1 MITFAEFLTE
11 SGATTAVSGHANEHF
26 ATSFINDYVSSMNN
40 HMSNGASEDEA
51 HERAIEEMNDRQYKH
66 EDWKDHSGLE
76 KAHKIFDKEEMSK
89 MHDDS
94 KETTQEIIN
103 FLKNKY
109 DMTVTRGHHMGIDG
123 PAGAERLT
131 GKRTEAD
138 MIVEGRSKKGERQMA
153 QAFTEYLGASLKYS
167 KAAGNT
173 LKIFSPGINTM
184 ASIIDK
190 HESDMGIGTNLSL
203 ADELEQIKNEGISKQ
218 REALAEH
225 HDILQDYF
233 SKKDA
238 EKQAK
243 SKRKINPS
251 YTPEYD
257 SNGNVIGAQMSQA
270 AVSHIR
276 DSKIPEL
283 RAAYESMSSKNLE
296 MKTKLADAIHNRI
309 SNIINYQHPDPEKN
323 KQVKE
328 SLFRSVT
335 NLYKDKLPTFLVST
349 TRGKGARTYDLSEH
363 MNNIIKSSGVPETSK
378 QKGTSTFKF
387 GDFSFG
393 LDSRPTTGG
402 TSGDANP
409 LSGPINVSAS
419 TAQIKKLAEAQ
430 QKQTQK
436 PPKPEDEAGSNQHG
450 GSNFHSKDELKEAF
464 VNENTQLN
472 EATTDTKQGKQTH
485 LEHIEDLAYDGHEG
499 VGLADQHLRQMHN
512 YLLGARRNTPD
523 RVETKVDGAP
533 AFHVFKDNE
542 GRIGV
547 GTKSMFN
554 KNPKLN
560 FTEEDIDANHGHA
573 PGLAAVLKQV
583 LAHAHKMVP
592 SDMKPG
598 EIYKGDFLFGDGSSG
613 RGRETTDEF
622 HEFQPNTLRYKV
634 PLDSPEGAKVGN
646 AKVGVALHT
655 YFGTDGVAG
664 PIDRKRR
671 AKLLD
676 HPDVYNY
683 DPTVNVNPVNYT
695 PMEQRQ
701 FEEHM
706 ENARKAY
713 SKIKPEVYD
722 QLVGHDQHMR
732 TYTNQRV
739 RAGAE
744 GPGNV
749 DEYLD
754 FLNQRAQKDI
764 NSVKTQAAKDRK
776 TKQHAALMQQ
786 VVQNA
791 KHVQNIFDMHNHLQN
806 AKNVLIGV
814 SGKNSTEAVE
824 LPDGSPTG
832 HEGYVSTIKTGD
844 GGQHQ
849 GKFVRRDEFSLANFA
864 QGSFQKPVQESLEEG
879 IVDRLKGMF
888 KSFRGNKSQN
898 HHLVWGRMNPI
909 HAGHEMVM
917 KAAAEAANRDNGNV
931 SLVLTGTQDK
941 TKNPL
946 SAEQK
951 LKHARRA
958 FPGIDVSVADK
969 SNPTIL
975 HQAAKLYNNGVKN
988 LTVHVGSDRV
998 GQFSKLLNDYNGVNG
1013 KGHGYYQFHN
1023 INVVPVGGER
1033 DEDAGGVAGAS
1044 ATKMREAA
1052 ANNDRESFHSMA
1064 PSTMKPEHVDEMMQD
1079 VQNGMT
1085 RKEELSAYFINRF
1098 KTLRG

>member
-1 MITFAEFLTE
+1 
-11 SGATTAVSGHANEHF
+11 
-26 ATSFINDYVSSMNN
+26 
-40 HMSNGASEDEA
+40 
-51 HERAIEEMNDRQYKH
+51 
-66 EDWKDHSGLE
+66 
-76 KAHKIFDKEEMSK
+76 
-89 MHDDS
+89 
-94 KETTQEIIN
+94 
-103 FLKNKY
+103 
-109 DMTVTRGHHMGIDG
+109 
-123 PAGAERLT
+123 
-131 GKRTEAD
+131 
-138 MIVEGRSKKGERQMA
+138 
-153 QAFTEYLGASLKYS
+153 
-167 KAAGNT
+167 
-173 LKIFSPGINTM
+173 
-184 ASIIDK
+184 
-190 HESDMGIGTNLSL
+190 
-203 ADELEQIKNEGISKQ
+203 
-218 REALAEH
+218 
-225 HDILQDYF
+225 
-233 SKKDA
+233 
-238 EKQAK
+238 
-243 SKRKINPS
+243 
-251 YTPEYD
+251 
-257 SNGNVIGAQMSQA
+257 
-270 AVSHIR
+270 
-276 DSKIPEL
+276 
-283 RAAYESMSSKNLE
+283 
-296 MKTKLADAIHNRI
+296 
-309 SNIINYQHPDPEKN
+309 
-323 KQVKE
+323 
-328 SLFRSVT
+328 
-335 NLYKDKLPTFLVST
+335 
-349 TRGKGARTYDLSEH
+349 
-363 MNNIIKSSGVPETSK
+363 
-378 QKGTSTFKF
+378 
-387 GDFSFG
+387 
-393 LDSRPTTGG
+393 
-402 TSGDANP
+402 
-409 LSGPINVSAS
+409 
-419 TAQIKKLAEAQ
+419 
-430 QKQTQK
+430 
-436 PPKPEDEAGSNQHG
+436 
-450 GSNFHSKDELKEAF
+450 
-464 VNENTQLN
+464 
-472 EATTDTKQGKQTH
+472 
-485 LEHIEDLAYDGHEG
+485 
-499 VGLADQHLRQMHN
+499 
-512 YLLGARRNTPD
+512 
-523 RVETKVDGAP
+523 
-533 AFHVFKDNE
+533 
-542 GRIGV
+542 
-547 GTKSMFN
+547 
-554 KNPKLN
+554 
-560 FTEEDIDANHGHA
+560 
-573 PGLAAVLKQV
+573 
-583 LAHAHKMVP
+583 
-592 SDMKPG
+592 MKPG

-613 RGRETTDEF
+613 RGRETSDEF

-664 PIDRKRR
+664 PIDKKRR

-683 DPTVNVNPVNYT
+683 DPTVDVNPVNHT

-791 KHVQNIFDMHNHLQN
+791 KHVQNIFDMHHHLQN

-814 SGKNSTEAVE
+814 AGKNSNEAVE
-824 LPDGSPTG
+824 LPDGSATG

-946 SAEQK
+946 TPEQK

-958 FPGIDVSVADK
+958 FPGIDVSIADK
-969 SNPTIL
+969 SNPKIF

-1013 KGHGYYQFHN
+1013 KGHGYYKFHN

-1033 DEDAGGVAGAS
+1033 DEDAAGVAGAS

-1064 PSTMKPEHVDEMMQD
+1064 PSTMKPEHVDEMMAD
-1079 VQNGMT
+1079 VQAGMT

>member
-1 MITFAEFLTE
+1 MSDKNIINLRDFINQAYNNFLFENVLAGISNDDKGKLHELLVAKYLHPEERLPEHFRADPNHPNKKIKGKSPEEVHEDIKGRISPEHYDIIDRHSREQAEAIIQHSIKTGRIKSREDIQNVHWTSNADTIKKKGDHENLTGFKDVNSNADVILTTNRNHPTDRFIPVSLKIGGQPQPNLKNYGLESLENE
-11 SGATTAVSGHANEHF
+11 SGLKPGDLTDIKSDMERELFDAVGHRH
-26 ATSFINDYVSSMNN
+26 
-40 HMSNGASEDEA
+40 G
-51 HERAIEEMNDRQYKH
+51 
-66 EDWKDHSGLE
+66 
-76 KAHKIFDKEEMSK
+76 
-89 MHDDS
+89 
-94 KETTQEIIN
+94 
-103 FLKNKY
+103 
-109 DMTVTRGHHMGIDG
+109 
-123 PAGAERLT
+123 
-131 GKRTEAD
+131 
-138 MIVEGRSKKGERQMA
+138 
-153 QAFTEYLGASLKYS
+153 
-167 KAAGNT
+167 
-173 LKIFSPGINTM
+173 GINTS
-184 ASIIDK
+184 ASDRHEKFKVDRESYDRELKAHRAAGGTISTFSPLSEEARAAATAYSISNK
-190 HESDMGIGTNLSL
+190 HRTRMVNKIVNSISQISSDQNS
-203 ADELEQIKNEGISKQ
+203 DEFARNFIKRSAANE
-218 REALAEH
+218 
-225 HDILQDYF
+225 
-233 SKKDA
+233 
-238 EKQAK
+238 
-243 SKRKINPS
+243 
-251 YTPEYD
+251 T
-257 SNGNVIGAQMSQA
+257 
-270 AVSHIR
+270 
-276 DSKIPEL
+276 KIPHIL
-283 RAAYESMSSKNLE
+283 SHAFTQSDGSNVA
-296 MKTKLADAIHNRI
+296 KTEEAEDFVKSHLSNYRDIHVR
-309 SNIINYQHPDPEKN
+309 PVE
-323 KQVKE
+323 
-328 SLFRSVT
+328 
-335 NLYKDKLPTFLVST
+335 
-349 TRGKGARTYDLSEH
+349 
-363 MNNIIKSSGVPETSK
+363 ETSDE
-378 QKGTSTFKF
+378 G
-387 GDFSFG
+387 
-393 LDSRPTTGG
+393 GG
-402 TSGDANP
+402 TSFAFYGTHVKTGKVEPVARQVLKNS
-409 LSGPINVSAS
+409 SGPYKGVVGSFKLENAK
-419 TAQIKKLAEAQ
+419 TEEAKKPAGKK
-430 QKQTQK
+430 QKATK
-436 PPKPEDEAGSNQHG
+436 SEEEAGSGQHG
-450 GSNFHSKDELKEAF
+450 PIDFHSKDELRP
-464 VNENTQLN
+464 VNENVQLN
-472 EATTDTKQGKQTH
+472 EATTETKQGKQTH

-583 LAHAHKMVP
+583 LTHAHKMVP

-646 AKVGVALHT
+646 AKIGVALHT

-664 PIDRKRR
+664 PIDKKRR

-683 DPTVNVNPVNYT
+683 DPTVDVNPVNHT

-814 SGKNSTEAVE
+814 SGKNSNEAVE

-849 GKFVRRDEFSLANFA
+849 GKFVDRAEFSRANFA

-946 SAEQK
+946 SADQK

-975 HQAAKLYNNGVKN
+975 HQAAKLYNNGIKN

-1064 PSTMKPEHVDEMMQD
+1064 PSTMKPEHVDEMMAD
-1079 VQNGMT
+1079 VQAGMT